1 VLALHARNTVVLGE
15 ITVYHYFVIHE
26 LGAPFAM
33 QHDGWDYALKIAA
46 LRMKAYMYHPHS
58 AAPLSG

>member
-1 VLALHARNTVVLGE
+1 MVLGE